1 MTKDSLS
8 FLTNTRIRMGLLS
21 FIVGFDPKKF
31 EQKILTNTGMSRE
44 ISQINNEIL
53 DDKNIFDYIG

>member
-1 MTKDSLS
+1 
-8 FLTNTRIRMGLLS
+8 MGLLS

-31 EQKILTNTGMSRE
+31 EQKMLTNTGMSRD